1 MKSYASHV
9 SRKTTVQTEQ
19 AAPEQVKNHAGGY
32 VFEVD
37 KWMQFTRFLILG
49 AEGPTYYAGEHKMVK
64 DNAKAAMACIAE
76 NGARAVTLIVDI
88 SLSGRAPKND
98 PAIFA
103 LALAA
108 SADDDMTRSIALA
121 NVHEVCRIG
130 THLFQ
135 FVQQVQELRGWGHA
149 LRKAVA
155 NWYLRKSADD
165 AAYQIVKYQNRLG
178 FSHRDLL
185 RLSHPRLEKDAEGN
199 YKSPAHQA
207 VFRYAVKG
215 EVLPDIPNIIE
226 GWEKAKVET
235 NPKKLAK
242 LISEY
247 KLTHEMVL
255 TEMKNHQ
262 EVWAA
267 LLPHMP
273 IGALVRNLAKMT
285 ACGLLKPLSMATE
298 VVTDKLVDVGA
309 LKKGRMHPIGLLSA
323 LKVYGQG
330 HGEKGKLTWSP
341 VGQITDALDE
351 AFYLA
356 FDAIEPTGKRWLL
369 GVDISGS
376 MDSGTIAGIPG
387 MTPRMV
393 AAAMAMVT
401 MRTEKQSHVIGFTS
415 SGGRGVWGGY
425 GAQLGV
431 TPIDISPKMRL
442 DKVIQVMQALPM
454 GSTDCAMPVT
464 YAQAQKLDVDAFATY
479 TDNETFAGPIHVHQ
493 ALKQYRQKT
502 GINSKL
508 LAVACTATSYTIA
521 DPKDPGMMDFVG
533 FDTAAPQVMADFV
546 RSGSPESTVPWSR
559 DGEGPWQV
567 AGR

>member
-9 SRKTTVQTEQ
+9 SRKKTAQTEQ
-19 AAPEQVKNHAGGY
+19 ASPNQVVNNAGGY
-32 VFEVD
+32 VFAVD
-37 KWMQFTRFLILG
+37 KWVQFTRFLILG
-49 AEGPTYYAGEHKMVK
+49 AEGPTYYASEKKMVK
-64 DNAKAAMACIAE
+64 DNAKAVMACIAE
-76 NGARAVTLIVDI
+76 NGPRAVTHIVEV
-88 SLSGRAPKND
+88 SLAGRAPKND

-108 SADDDMTRSIALA
+108 SAEDGMTRSIALA
-121 NVHEVCRIG
+121 NVHEVCRTG

-235 NPKKLAK
+235 NPKALAK
-242 LISEY
+242 LITEY

-255 TEMKNHQ
+255 TEMKNHP

-267 LLPHMP
+267 LLEHMP

-285 ACGLLKPLSMATE
+285 ACGLLKPLSGASNA
-298 VVTDKLVDVGA
+298 VVDKLHNVDV

-330 HGEKGKLTWSP
+330 HGEKGKLSWTP
-341 VGQITDALDE
+341 VSQITDALDD

-356 FDAIEPTGKRWLL
+356 FDTIEPTGKKHLL
-369 GVDISGS
+369 GIDISGS
-376 MDSGTIAGIPG
+376 MDGGVIAGIPG

-401 MRTEKQSHVIGFTS
+401 MRVEKQSHVIGFTS
-415 SGGRGVWGGY
+415 SGGSGMWGRGGSSY
-425 GAQLGV
+425 GV

-442 DKVIQVMQALPM
+442 DKVVQVMAALPM
-454 GSTDCAMPVT
+454 GGTDCAMPIT
-464 YAQAQKLDVDAFATY
+464 YAMAAKLDVDVFATY
-479 TDNETFAGPIHVHQ
+479 TDNETYAGPIHVHQ
-493 ALKQYRQKT
+493 AIKQYRQQK
-502 GINSKL
+502 GIDAKL
-508 LAVACTATSYTIA
+508 IAVACTATEYTVA
-521 DPKDPGMMDFVG
+521 DPKDAGMMDVVG
-533 FDTAAPQVMADFV
+533 FDTSAPAVMADFV
-546 RSGSPESTVPWSR
+546 RG
-559 DGEGPWQV
+559 
-567 AGR
+567 